1 MCAAFSQQLPP
12 EGAVGQAYLHALGP
26 DELMRAGVPQA
37 DVSVVATGEEVSL
50 PGVDGQAPHLVRV
63 TLERS
68 AVSSTCHLQSP
79 DRGGYFT
86 LGIYCFFNDV
96 RSVSG

>member
-1 MCAAFSQQLPP
+1 
-12 EGAVGQAYLHALGP
+12 
-26 DELMRAGVPQA
+26 MRAGVPQA
-37 DVSVVATGEEVSL
+37 DVSVVATGEEVRL

-79 DRGGYFT
+79 DCDGYFT
-86 LGIYCFFNDV
+86 IGFYCFFNDV
-96 RSVSG
+96 RFENCFRLSLNNDFGMFVPV